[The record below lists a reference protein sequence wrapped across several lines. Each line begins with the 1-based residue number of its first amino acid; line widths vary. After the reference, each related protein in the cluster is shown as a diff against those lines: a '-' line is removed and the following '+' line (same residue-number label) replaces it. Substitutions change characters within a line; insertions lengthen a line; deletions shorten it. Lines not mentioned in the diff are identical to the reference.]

1 MSSVKFEL
9 EAVVRQDIGKG
20 ASRRLR
26 HTNMVPAVIYGAGQ
40 DPVSLTIDH
49 NKVVTALSNEAFY
62 SHILTLKIAGVGEQV
77 ILKDVQ
83 RDPSKPRVH
92 HLDFQRVRADQKL
105 HMNIPIHFIGD
116 EDAPGLSEGGVV
128 YHAINDIE
136 IRCLPKDLPEFLEVF
151 TGEMKLDETLHMSDI
166 KLPAGVELVAF
177 SHGSEGHDLPVV
189 SIHKPRIIEED
200 IVVPVAEEGEA
211 AEGQDAAAA
220 PAAEG
225 DAGKKDKE

>member
-1 MSSVKFEL
+1 
-9 EAVVRQDIGKG
+9 
-20 ASRRLR
+20 
-26 HTNMVPAVIYGAGQ
+26 MVPAVIYGAGQ

-49 NKVVTALSNEAFY
+49 NKVVTALANEAFY

-105 HMNIPIHFIGD
+105 HMNIPLHFVGD
-116 EDAPGLSEGGVV
+116 EEAPGLSEGGVV
-128 YHAINDIE
+128 YHAITDIE
-136 IRCLPKDLPEFLEVF
+136 IRCFPKDLPEFLEVH
-151 TGEMKLDETLHMSDI
+151 TGEMKLDETLHLSDI
-166 KLPAGVELVAF
+166 KLPEGVELVAF

-200 IVVPVAEEGEA
+200 IVVPVAEEGETPEGQEA
-211 AEGQDAAAA
+211 TAAGAEG
-220 PAAEG
+220 E
-225 DAGKKDKE
+225 AGKKDKE